1 MYLIQNT
8 RTKNNKKYV
17 YTFLAESR
25 WNKKAKKSEKVILA
39 NISHLP
45 ERTIMTIKNS
55 LKKKNDLVSM
65 QDIAIE
71 KSIDYG
77 HCFVILEIMKR
88 LKRTIA

>member
-25 WNKKAKKSEKVILA
+25 WNKKTKKSEKVILA

-45 ERTIMTIKNS
+45 ERTIMVSSQNSNVNPKNPIS
-55 LKKKNDLVSM
+55 SSSVYAVSRISCEGVTLKFWEDT
-65 QDIAIE
+65 
-71 KSIDYG
+71 
-77 HCFVILEIMKR
+77 FFP
-88 LKRTIA
+88 